1 MKIQKNDLLTSF
13 IVFLLIAGFS
23 CFFGCKAKKAKEEEK
38 LSSLWRAPD
47 ITERLAKYAPTEIA
61 FDESLLNDEDRGVL
75 VKLVAAARYMDNI
88 FWKQAGP
95 EGLVLKET
103 LEKSTEPWA
112 KDYLRFLKIN
122 FGPFDRQD
130 ENKPF
135 IGSAQK
141 PAGAGFYPPD
151 LTKKEFEGYVAAHPD
166 VKEAFESP
174 YTVIKRKEGRL
185 VAVPFNTEYR
195 EDLEPAAKA
204 LREAAELTSNPSLK
218 AYLPQRAEDLLAND
232 YFKSDCLWID
242 LKDNLVE
249 IVIGPFEVYED
260 NLLGLKAS
268 YESFVYINDRKEMEK
283 IKGYLTYLEEMQQ
296 NLPVEPKYKDQKVAG
311 LESPLNVV
319 IEVFTAGD
327 TKAGIQTSAF
337 VLPNDE
343 KVREEKGT
351 KKVFLK
357 NMMEAKFN
365 KSLIPISQRVLSE
378 EDAGLVSFS
387 AYFNEVILHEICHA
401 LGLNYV
407 TLPDG
412 SKISVNKALK
422 EHNSA
427 IEEAKADIVGLYSVP
442 MLMERGYIP
451 KEKEA
456 EIYTTYLAGMFRSLR
471 FGATEAHGLG
481 TLVQFNF
488 LREKEAF
495 LYDPAAEKF
504 KVNRDKI
511 RQAVQDLAAQFLVI
525 QGKGSYEEAG
535 QFLSKYGKMDEI
547 TQKTIQKLTDI
558 PVDIEP
564 LFHY

>member
-1 MKIQKNDLLTSF
+1 MKIQKIDLLTSLM
-13 IVFLLIAGFS
+13 ILLLIAGFS
-23 CFFGCKAKKAKEEEK
+23 CSSGCKAKKMKEEEK

-47 ITERLAKYAPTEIA
+47 IKERLAKYTPTEIT

-75 VKLVAAARYMDNI
+75 EKLVTAARYMDNI
-88 FWKQAGP
+88 FWKQAWP
-95 EGLVLKET
+95 EGLDMKET

-112 KDYLRFLKIN
+112 KDYLHFLEIN

-151 LTKKEFEGYVAAHPD
+151 LTKKEFEDYVAAHPD
-166 VKEAFESP
+166 IKEAFESP
-174 YTVIKRKEGRL
+174 CTVIKRKEGKL
-185 VAVPFNTEYR
+185 VAVPFNTEYK

-218 AYLPQRAEDLLAND
+218 AYLLQRAEDLLAND
-232 YFKSDCLWID
+232 YYKSDCLWID
-242 LKDNLVE
+242 LKDTLVE

-260 NLLGLKAS
+260 NLMGLKAS
-268 YESFVYINDRKEMEK
+268 YESFVYINDREEMEK
-283 IKGYLTYLEEMQQ
+283 IKSYLTYLEEMQQ

-319 IEVFTAGD
+319 FEVFTAGD

-365 KSLIPISQRVLSE
+365 KSLIPISRRVLSE
-378 EDAGLVSFS
+378 EDSGLVSFS

-442 MLMERGYIP
+442 LLMERGFIP
-451 KEKEA
+451 ENKEA

-481 TLVQFNF
+481 TLVQFNY

-495 LYDPAAEKF
+495 LYDPQTEKF
-504 KVNRDKI
+504 KVNKDRI

-535 QFLSKYGKMDEI
+535 QFLSEYGQLDEI
-547 TQKTIQKLTDI
+547 TEKTIQKLADI

-564 LFHY
+564 LFRY